1 MSVGS
6 AAPSSSP
13 PPPPPSRR
21 ALDAH
26 EKVIIGVAAVS
37 LVVIAVAI
45 LTLPAPDAMATRA
58 APMIADAAVPPT
70 APRPDSLRRADSRSD
85 SVATAIASSPKAAVD
100 EKPAVTKPV
109 AAKPVVVPALSRPK
123 APPPAAKKAVTP
135 PTAPGKATAAR
146 RRGSLCDEHVTAEAW
161 NDAFEACT
169 AEASQGRAIAQRRL
183 AMLYLEGL
191 GTGRNETFATKFF
204 TDAANNGDVESMFQF
219 AVSLERG
226 RGIKKDQSAALRWY
240 TRAGDGG
247 HAAAQ
252 YALGQAYER
261 GRLSASKDKRQALEW
276 YRKAAEQHFGDA
288 ANKVRDL
295 SR

>member
-1 MSVGS
+1 
-6 AAPSSSP
+6 
-13 PPPPPSRR
+13 
-21 ALDAH
+21 
-26 EKVIIGVAAVS
+26 VIIGVTAAS
-37 LVVIAVAI
+37 LVVITVAL
-45 LTLPAPDAMATRA
+45 LTLPAPDALATRA
-58 APMIADAAVPPT
+58 APMVADASSPAITP
-70 APRPDSLRRADSRSD
+70 RADSLMRVD
-85 SVATAIASSPKAAVD
+85 SLASASAPTSTPPVKPTAI
-100 EKPAVTKPV
+100 EKPAAP
-109 AAKPVVVPALSRPK
+109 KPVVVPALSRPK
-123 APPPAAKKAVTP
+123 APLPVKKAVTP
-135 PTAPGKATAAR
+135 PVTKAPAAPVKATAAR

-183 AMLYLEGL
+183 ANLYLEGL

-204 TDAANNGDVESMFQF
+204 TDAANNGDVESMYQF

-276 YRKAAEQHFGDA
+276 YRKAAEQNFGDA